1 MRSSMQGHVVGRS
14 RGPVRAGAGLR
25 AAAAVTALLLV
36 AAGCAS
42 DREGSDPDAE
52 AGDDSASTGLPT
64 ENFGD
69 LAVPCGDG
77 DASGATDQ
85 GVTDDTI
92 TIGYG
97 DDSGYSAA
105 PGLNEEMGDAI
116 DAAIAWCNSLGGIN
130 GRELVGNRYDAAL
143 NNAAQVGVEACSQD
157 FALVGQGFAFDENME
172 ADRIACQLVSVPG
185 FVVSPAATHGPM
197 TYQPIPN
204 PVDVYG
210 PSREQIVVDNVE
222 GADNLAVVGRDN
234 NAAAVSS
241 RKTIAAYE
249 AAGANVLDCGVVV
262 KSAGGDN
269 YPALVRR
276 LEDCGAEM
284 LIDTAT
290 PSPPMYAFLDAL
302 KLEGFEGSAAFG
314 TPWYAQSVLQANV
327 GGNTEG
333 LYVGMNFNTFENAE
347 AAQAVADYLAVVEAN
362 DGKTGLLGMQ
372 AFSAFLLWAGAADA
386 CESDLTRQCLVDQL
400 SQVTDWTGGGLHSN
414 TNPGE
419 NLPAKCAIL
428 VQVQGGEFVQVAP
441 EATGEFECYE
451 DYLDLPQSTWGVELN
466 EDRLATT
473 YLTDDIITPSS

>member
-1 MRSSMQGHVVGRS
+1 MRRLVQGIDRNS
-14 RGPVRAGAGLR
+14 QRARGARTGAAL
-25 AAAAVTALLLV
+25 AALLLV

-42 DREGSDPDAE
+42 DRSGEDPDAGE
-52 AGDDSASTGLPT
+52 SGGTSNELPT
-64 ENFGD
+64 ETFGD

-77 DASGATDQ
+77 DAAGATDQ

-97 DDSGYSAA
+97 DDRGYSAA

-130 GRELVGNRYDAAL
+130 GREIVGNRYDAAL
-143 NNAAQVGVEACSQD
+143 NNAGQVMVEACAQD
-157 FALVGQGFAFDENME
+157 FAMVGQGIAFDENME
-172 ADRIACQLVSVPG
+172 ADRVACQLVSVPG

-197 TYQPIPN
+197 TYQPVPN
-204 PVDVYG
+204 PVDFYG
-210 PSREQIVVDNVE
+210 PAREQIVVDNVD
-222 GADNLAVVGRDN
+222 GADKLAVVGRDN

-249 AAGANVLDCGVVV
+249 AAGATIIECGVIV

-269 YPALVRR
+269 YPALVQR
-276 LEDCGAEM
+276 LKDCGAEM

-302 KLEGFEGSAAFG
+302 KLEGFEGTAAFG
-314 TPWYAQSVLQANV
+314 TPWYAPSVLQANV

-347 AAQAVADYLAVVEAN
+347 AAPAVANYLAIVEAN
-362 DGKTGLLGMQ
+362 DGKAGLLGMQ
-372 AFSAFLLWAGAADA
+372 AMSAFMLWATAADA
-386 CESDLTRQCLVDQL
+386 CEAELTRQCLVDQL
-400 SQVTDWTGGGLHSN
+400 ASVTDWTGGGLHSN

-419 NLPAKCAIL
+419 NLPAKCALL
-428 VQVQGGEFVQVAP
+428 VQVNGGTFTQVAP
-441 EATGEFECYE
+441 AEAGQFECYD
-451 DYLDLPQSTWGVELN
+451 DYLELPKSTWGVDLN

-473 YLTDDIITPSS
+473 YLSDDIITPSS